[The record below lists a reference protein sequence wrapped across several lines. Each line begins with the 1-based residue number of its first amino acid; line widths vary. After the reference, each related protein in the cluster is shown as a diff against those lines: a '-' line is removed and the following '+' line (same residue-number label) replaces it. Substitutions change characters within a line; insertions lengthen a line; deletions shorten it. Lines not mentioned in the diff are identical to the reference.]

1 MSFRAV
7 YIGIAGVV
15 MLLIGLYLMSTPV
28 YLDDF
33 DRFGVQIPCGS
44 GYATHLVQAE
54 AAGQEYVDKCGSA
67 VMTRRL
73 WTIPVVA
80 LGALALIAVL
90 FRAAT
95 SSAHETLLPDRDTP

>member
-1 MSFRAV
+1 MSYRAV
-7 YIGIAGVV
+7 YIGLAGAVV
-15 MLLIGLYLMSTPV
+15 LAIGLYLMSMPV
-28 YLDDF
+28 YLNDF
-33 DRFGVQIPCGS
+33 DQYGMQIPCGS
-44 GYATHLVQAE
+44 GFSAHLVQAT

-67 VMTRRL
+67 LTMRRL

-95 SSAHETLLPDRDTP
+95 SSAHESLLPKRDTP

>member
-1 MSFRAV
+1 VSFRAV
-7 YIGIAGVV
+7 YIGIAGAVV
-15 MLLIGLYLMSTPV
+15 FGIGLYLLSLPV

-33 DRFGVQIPCGS
+33 DQFGMQIPCGS
-44 GYATHLVQAE
+44 GYASHLVQAS

-67 VMTRRL
+67 LTMRRL

-95 SSAHETLLPDRDTP
+95 SSAHETLLPKRDTP

>member
-7 YIGIAGVV
+7 YIGIAAAVV
-15 MLLIGLYLMSTPV
+15 FLIGLYLLSLPV

-33 DRFGVQIPCGS
+33 DQFGMQIPCGS
-44 GYATHLVQAE
+44 GYSAHLVQAN

-67 VMTRRL
+67 LTMRRL
-73 WTIPVVA
+73 WTIPIVA
-80 LGALALIAVL
+80 VGALALIAVL

-95 SSAHETLLPDRDTP
+95 SSAHETLLPNRDTP

>member
-7 YIGIAGVV
+7 YIGIAGAVV
-15 MLLIGLYLMSTPV
+15 LAIGLYLLSMPV

-33 DRFGVQIPCGS
+33 DKFGMQIPCGT
-44 GYATHLVQAE
+44 GYSAHLVQAT
-54 AAGQEYVDKCGSA
+54 AAGGEYVDKCGSA
-67 VMTRRL
+67 LTTRRL

-95 SSAHETLLPDRDTP
+95 SSAHDTLMPNRDTP

>member
-1 MSFRAV
+1 MSYRAV
-7 YIGIAGVV
+7 YIGLAGAVV
-15 MLLIGLYLMSTPV
+15 LAIGLYLMSMPV

-33 DRFGVQIPCGS
+33 DQYGMQIPCGS
-44 GYATHLVQAE
+44 GFSAHLVQAT

-67 VMTRRL
+67 LMVRRL

-95 SSAHETLLPDRDTP
+95 SSAHDTLLPKRDTH